1 MNQKIIV
8 KENSPV
14 VLAAGRQNLIVESA
28 DIVIPQIGQR
38 RVLILPTG
46 AQGLEGP
53 PGLDGPQG
61 PQGPEGPQPPLS
73 VNEPKPLGVADSGVS
88 VVAARD
94 DHVHAIPNAS
104 QIGAALSTH
113 SHSQSDVV
121 NLESSL
127 AQKVSE
133 TRVISSGAGLVGGG
147 DLSENRT
154 LSVIYGQTSGTA
166 AQGDDSRF
174 FAPNSGCPYK
184 SGFYYSTA
192 PVYPGA
198 YSFET
203 TSVYLYP
210 WAIGRADVILDRM
223 CVDVRT
229 LASGGKIYLGVY
241 DTVDGVPKNL
251 IGTAPSVPSVPPHSS
266 PRSIGR
272 SSHPLLRSPR
282 SSACSP
288 HWPGYPRTPKSDHL
302 ARRVGSHRGQR
313 LRVVGQRTNPPQT
326 AAAHHRRK
334 LHRWCRRCVQGQQLV
349 ASRHR

>member
-192 PVYPGA
+192 PVYPEA

-229 LASGGKIYLGVY
+229 LASGGKVYLGVY

-251 IGTAPSVPSVPPHSS
+251 IGTAGYVTSDSTGFKEAVCSISLPLGLVWLGLKTTGANVSMSGFANNRGSFFCGTNVSS
-266 PRSIGR
+266 PYHIYSMSVYRHGLLATDVLPSTVSITSSSQTWNVAPTIFTRS
-272 SSHPLLRSPR
+272 
-282 SSACSP
+282 
-288 HWPGYPRTPKSDHL
+288 
-302 ARRVGSHRGQR
+302 V
-313 LRVVGQRTNPPQT
+313 
-326 AAAHHRRK
+326 
-334 LHRWCRRCVQGQQLV
+334 
-349 ASRHR
+349 